1 MTELQQLIYEQLLE
15 LYIFDLEIEVLSE
28 KLKNIHY
35 QPPVQPNSPLAPYP
49 WDKTPVNPWWPN
61 NPPIYY
67 GPPYKVTCLTEEPPK
82 TGYSE
87 RYDATY
93 DIEKNEWLDG
103 QCDDPNCEYCVNR
116 PERPL

>member
-1 MTELQQLIYEQLLE
+1 MTELQHLIYEQLLE

-28 KLKNIHY
+28 KLKNIQDGVY
-35 QPPVQPNSPLAPYP
+35 NIPPVPPPYP
-49 WDKTPVNPWWPN
+49 WQ
-61 NPPIYY
+61 
-67 GPPYKVTCLTEEPPK
+67 K

-87 RYDATY
+87 KYDATY

-103 QCDDPNCEYCVNR
+103 TCSDPECEYCVNR